1 MCMRARGFFIAVCCY
16 AATLSAAV
24 MPFSN
29 FERDGRPVLVPGV
42 QNYRSEAGSFALP
55 RKFTVSVPAGEEI
68 ILEQLGTDLK
78 RFPGIEASAAKA
90 EDAVCRFI
98 LTEKGTPEHDQG
110 YLLVIDPSGINVS
123 ARSGRGL
130 FYGAQTLRNLL
141 RNAAGPELRACRI
154 EDWPDFERRG
164 YTISLR
170 NIPPSELPKLK
181 RSLDALAAL
190 KINWLRLELAETFPY
205 RNNPFTKRKN
215 AYTEEEVREIIDFC
229 QKRHIEISP
238 ILQIWTHTFWMTFHP
253 DWDKMKE
260 GEPDKAWNSQPCPLN
275 PEARRLIEITI
286 DEHVELFQPKMFG
299 IGLDEIFLGPFH
311 ECPKCRKQDPVQ
323 LAGEAFKFAQNAVL
337 KHGVR
342 PMVCQDSFLNN
353 SRWNYGDQLREKL
366 DPRTIISWWCYLDTL
381 PEEKIMPF
389 RNFQLSG
396 VAVAGKPFNV
406 CNMAK
411 LIKKYG
417 GTQCAIT
424 HWYYSNG
431 GLLYRL
437 DRETPD
443 SLGGFVNGADYLWK
457 LTDTPYPELGYDGT
471 FEMMR
476 LLYPGQVT
484 MPPRTGTAEPL
495 PLENAVNAELSGSGK
510 FPRFDSDAELDEL
523 SKALSDLPERFR
535 LITSPGGKY
544 YGLRLVGDLKVPG
557 RRGIQFNFHR
567 RKAEQLAFLL
577 TASRPINPL
586 DYFSPRVYGRKRFK
600 YAPAATLVLKYT
612 DGTQETVRLGYRKEI
627 TDWNRPFGG
636 FGMRFAVRGLDAD
649 RNYYNFG
656 IFDFKNPHPEKPIE
670 SIAFFTH
677 RLDGISP
684 VLLAVSA
691 WGTDSPFPR
700 PKRAFNPAV
709 LAKRVGVTDKPG
721 FTANIVEDFEHG
733 MGKVRVTAPKSLN
746 GKLKTEIVDDPSS
759 PSKSKVLKIT
769 VPPGNYHESEE
780 SPGYIRI
787 SIDMPY
793 TISATTKALIL
804 DHKLVA
810 EDGSGFS
817 HANDYLVGGGKY
829 RLQKLFPTAGW
840 IREIIDF
847 TTPTSAT
854 RPMTDMTQTKRRRI
868 SFFFT
873 EIKKPVEIR
882 IDNIGDSPDAVTTVP
897 SWNEMREAERIP
909 IF

>member
-1 MCMRARGFFIAVCCY
+1 M
-16 AATLSAAV
+16 
-24 MPFSN
+24 
-29 FERDGRPVLVPGV
+29 
-42 QNYRSEAGSFALP
+42 
-55 RKFTVSVPAGEEI
+55 
-68 ILEQLGTDLK
+68 EQLGTDLK

-141 RNAAGPELRACRI
+141 RNATGPELGACRI
-154 EDWPDFERRG
+154 EDWPDFDRRG
-164 YTISLR
+164 YFFTIR
-170 NIPPSELPKLK
+170 HTPSTDLPKLK

-190 KINWLRLELAETFPY
+190 KMNWILLELAESFPY
-205 RNNPFTKRKN
+205 QDNPLTKRKN
-215 AYTEEEVREIIDFC
+215 SYTEEEVREIIDFC
-229 QKRHIEISP
+229 KRRHIEITP
-238 ILQIWTHTFWMTFHP
+238 LLQVWSHARWMTFHP
-253 DWDKMKE
+253 EWDKMKE
-260 GEPDKAWNSQPCPLN
+260 GEPNKAWNNQPCPLN
-275 PEARRLIEITI
+275 EEARKLTEKAI
-286 DEHVELFQPKMFG
+286 DEHIKLFRPEVFLIMM
-299 IGLDEIFLGPFH
+299 DEICLGPFH
-311 ECPKCRKQDPVQ
+311 QCPKCREHDPMQ
-323 LAGEAFKFAQNAVL
+323 LLTDYLKFAENAVL

-342 PMVCQDSFLNN
+342 PMVCQDSFQNN

-476 LLYPGQVT
+476 LLYPEEVT
-484 MPPRTGTAEPL
+484 LPPRTGTAEPL

-523 SKALSDLPERFR
+523 SKALADLPERFR

-544 YGLRLVGDLKVPG
+544 YGLRLVGNRKDPG
-557 RRGIQFNFHR
+557 RLGIRFDFHQ

-586 DYFSPRVYGRKRFK
+586 DYFSPRLYGRKRFK

-670 SIAFFTH
+670 SITFSTH
-677 RLDGISP
+677 GLDGISP

-691 WGTDSPFPR
+691 WGTDASFPQ

-709 LAKRVGVTDKPG
+709 LANRIGVPG
-721 FTANIVEDFEHG
+721 GKSDPVLNIVEDFEHG

-769 VPPGNYHESEE
+769 VPPGKYHESEE

-787 SIDMPY
+787 SADLPY
-793 TISATTKALIL
+793 TISEDARALTVDYKL
-804 DHKLVA
+804 DA
-810 EDGSGFS
+810 DDGSGFS
-817 HANDYLVGGGKY
+817 HANDYLIADDKQHYLLQRMSPGKDWVSVT
-829 RLQKLFPTAGW
+829 TA
-840 IREIIDF
+840 F
-847 TTPTSAT
+847 TNPNPAT
-854 RPMTDMTQTKRRRI
+854 KPMKDLTQTRLRRV

-873 EIKKPVEIR
+873 DIKKPVEIR
-882 IDNIGDSPDAVTTVP
+882 IDNIGDSPDAVTTLP
-897 SWNEMREAERIP
+897 PWSEAREAEI
-909 IF
+909 I